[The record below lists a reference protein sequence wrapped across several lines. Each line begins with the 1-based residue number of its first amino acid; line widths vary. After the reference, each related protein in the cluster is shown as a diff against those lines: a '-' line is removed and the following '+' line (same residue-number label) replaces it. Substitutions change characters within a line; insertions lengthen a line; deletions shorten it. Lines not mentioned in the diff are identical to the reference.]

1 MKKIAQLLA
10 TGVLVYP
17 VLLFAQN
24 PGQEEPLAEDGVVA
38 DSARAIQFSFK
49 NRPSLRIGDY
59 AQIDLKT
66 KWHLDFRGF
75 DPPRVN
81 PPGVV
86 TALPVTPDTFL
97 VTRARMGLKGNVT
110 KYVEF
115 EVEREMRR
123 TFSDNHEYHPWK
135 DNYVNVKVIPFVHI
149 KAGKFKIPFGLEE
162 NLSEDRLDFAL
173 DSRVS
178 NTLAPSRDVGV
189 MLHSKILEGARLEYQ
204 AGVFR
209 NDGEASEIHGVP
221 TGRRTYAGRL
231 TGQPFRV
238 INHLPKTIRH
248 VYLGVA
254 ATRGELIPGLNG
266 VNGQTFSNF
275 TYFDHFYVRGNRS
288 RLGTEFAWAEGPFGI
303 KAEYIKMSEQ
313 RKKQGIRGEDLPD
326 KISRGWYV
334 SGSWTVL
341 GKTTSSG
348 KPKDPLLTGHGFGSV
363 EIGARLDV
371 LSFYGAPGGKGLPS
385 RSPRASTI
393 LPNGERTWT
402 FGPTWYLN
410 HFMKIQVH
418 AQREKVTDIARKAVV
433 NQTKFWTGVIRLQLA
448 M

>member
-1 MKKIAQLLA
+1 MKPLAKLLA
-10 TGVLVYP
+10 AGILIYP

-24 PGQEEPLAEDGVVA
+24 PGEEEPISEGQRAG
-38 DSARAIQFSFK
+38 DSGPIQFSFK
-49 NRPSLRIGDY
+49 NRPSLRLGDY
-59 AQIDLKT
+59 AQIDFKT
-66 KWHLDFRGF
+66 KWHFDFRGF

-97 VTRARMGLKGNVT
+97 LTMARMGFKGNVT
-110 KYVEF
+110 NYIEF

-123 TFSDNHEYHPWK
+123 TFSNNHEYHPWK
-135 DNYVNVKVIPFVHI
+135 DNYVNVKAIPFLHV
-149 KAGKFKIPFGLEE
+149 KAGKFKIPFGMEE
-162 NLSEDRLDFAL
+162 NQSDEQRDFAF

-178 NTLAPSRDVGV
+178 DTLAPSRELGV
-189 MLHSKILEGARLEYQ
+189 MLHSKFLRSARLEYQ
-204 AGVFR
+204 VGVFR
-209 NDGEASEIHGVP
+209 YDGEGSSIHGVP
-221 TGRRTYAGRL
+221 TGDRTYAGRL
-231 TGQPFRV
+231 TGQPLRL
-238 INHLPKTIRH
+238 ISPLPKTIRH
-248 VYLGVA
+248 IYLGVA

-266 VNGQTFSNF
+266 VNGQTFAGF
-275 TYFDHFYVRGNRS
+275 TYFDHFYVRGDRT
-288 RLGTEFAWAEGPFGI
+288 RFGTEFAWTEGPIGI
-303 KAEYIKMSEQ
+303 KAEYIKMSEE
-313 RKKQGIRGEDLPD
+313 RNGQGIRKEDLPD

-348 KPKDPLLTGHGFGSV
+348 KPKDPFLTGHGFGSV
-363 EIGARLDV
+363 EIGGRLDV
-371 LSFYGAPGGKGLPS
+371 LSFYGAPGGTGLPS

-393 LPNGERTWT
+393 LPNSERTWT

-410 HFMKIQVH
+410 HFIKIQAN

-433 NQTKFWTGVIRLQLA
+433 NRTEFWAAVIRLQLA